1 MRLKAIHFEW
11 SIVTVEIQRKHSGD
25 NHEKVSPEDADVKPP
40 RVLPLILGGLVFQGT
55 IRLSQGGLAQIQ
67 MGS

>member
-40 RVLPLILGGLVFQGT
+40 RVSLLVLGGFLLKGT
-55 IRLSQGGLAQIQ
+55 IRLS
-67 MGS
+67 